1 MARQPHVRYIGYYT
15 DGSAAK
21 KVAPAFPAKKVEKPK
36 VRRRK
41 RKVVYVDPVA
51 TVGILVA
58 FSMLMFMLAGLNRLH
73 TAQRETAQMEQYVE
87 YLDDKNADLATRYE
101 NGYDISDI
109 EKKALAMG
117 MVPKDAVRQVPI
129 AASIPQAQEE
139 AGMWQ
144 RITTFLTGLF
154 A

>member
-1 MARQPHVRYIGYYT
+1 MAKQPDIRYIGYYT

-58 FSMLMFMLAGLNRLH
+58 FSMLMFMLAGLSRLH
-73 TAQRETAQMEQYVE
+73 TAQREAVQMEQYVE
-87 YLDDKNADLATRYE
+87 YLDDKNADLTQQYE
-101 NGYDISDI
+101 DGYDLADI
-109 EKKALAMG
+109 EKKALALG
-117 MVPKDAVRQVPI
+117 MVPKDDVSQVPI
-129 AASIPQAQEE
+129 TAAAPQVQEE
-139 AGMWQ
+139 ATLWQ